1 MLLERCL
8 SDAGALTVTFKS
20 SAAPLPVTHKL
31 TLMRGTIF
39 INYRK
44 DDSSWNALALYNELQ
59 KYFPRESIFKDFN
72 TIRPG
77 DDFVVSIQ
85 KALSNCNVLLV
96 VMSKNWLEVT
106 DKNGNRRINDPD
118 DLVRIEIA
126 TAIDRNIQVIP
137 VLFDNIPM
145 PTSSE
150 LPDNLKSLPRR
161 QFVEIETTRFEAD
174 VKKLADAIKEL
185 MPPDESSHAK
195 RDHSGHVGGDQGNP
209 NPGNQH
215 TRKPP
220 AQQVH
225 NLAGNVNP
233 PGPKPDNYLVFAII
247 STVICCLPLG
257 IVSIIHSTKVDNL
270 WNAGQYAESKKAS
283 DQAKQF
289 AIYSAIAG
297 VIVWGLYFVV
307 VAAGGYSS

>member
-1 MLLERCL
+1 
-8 SDAGALTVTFKS
+8 
-20 SAAPLPVTHKL
+20 
-31 TLMRGTIF
+31 MRGTIF

-59 KYFPRESIFKDFN
+59 KYFPKESIFKDFN

-96 VMSKNWLEVT
+96 VMSKNWLEVK

-118 DLVRIEIA
+118 DLVRIEIS
-126 TAIDRNIQVIP
+126 TAIERNIQVIP

-145 PTSSE
+145 PTSSD

-174 VKKLADAIKEL
+174 VKKLAESIKEL
-185 MPPDESSHAK
+185 MPAEDSIPGRKDAPGHTGGQQSGQYAPQQTAK
-195 RDHSGHVGGDQGNP
+195 
-209 NPGNQH
+209 
-215 TRKPP
+215 KPP
-220 AQQVH
+220 ENVQH
-225 NLAGNVNP
+225 LHSNVNAP
-233 PGPKPDNYLVFAII
+233 AIKPDNYLVFAII

-270 WNAGQYAESKKAS
+270 WNSGQYEQAKTAS
-283 DQAKQF
+283 NQAKQF

-297 VIVWGLYFVV
+297 VVVWGIYFIM
-307 VAAGGYSS
+307 VAAGGYTY

>member
-1 MLLERCL
+1 
-8 SDAGALTVTFKS
+8 
-20 SAAPLPVTHKL
+20 
-31 TLMRGTIF
+31 MRGTIF

-85 KALSNCNVLLV
+85 KALSHCNVLLV

-106 DKNGNRRINDPD
+106 DKHGNRRINDPD

-150 LPDNLKSLPRR
+150 LPD
-161 QFVEIETTRFEAD
+161 
-174 VKKLADAIKEL
+174 
-185 MPPDESSHAK
+185 HC
-195 RDHSGHVGGDQGNP
+195 GVG
-209 NPGNQH
+209 
-215 TRKPP
+215 
-220 AQQVH
+220 
-225 NLAGNVNP
+225 
-233 PGPKPDNYLVFAII
+233 
-247 STVICCLPLG
+247 SM
-257 IVSIIHSTKVDNL
+257 
-270 WNAGQYAESKKAS
+270 
-283 DQAKQF
+283 
-289 AIYSAIAG
+289 
-297 VIVWGLYFVV
+297 
-307 VAAGGYSS
+307 

>member
-1 MLLERCL
+1 
-8 SDAGALTVTFKS
+8 
-20 SAAPLPVTHKL
+20 
-31 TLMRGTIF
+31 MRGTIF

-59 KYFPRESIFKDFN
+59 KYFPKESIFKDFN

-96 VMSKNWLEVT
+96 VMSKNWLEVK
-106 DKNGNRRINDPD
+106 DKHGNRRINDPD

-126 TAIDRNIQVIP
+126 TAIERNIQVIP

-145 PTSSE
+145 PTTLD
-150 LPDNLKSLPRR
+150 LPENLRSLPRR
-161 QFVEIETTRFEAD
+161 QYVEIETTRFEAD

-185 MPPDESSHAK
+185 MPGDDPMPKKEAHANTGGH
-195 RDHSGHVGGDQGNP
+195 HSG
-209 NPGNQH
+209 
-215 TRKPP
+215 
-220 AQQVH
+220 QQTTSQ
-225 NLAGNVNP
+225 NVNRP
-233 PGPKPDNYLVFAII
+233 HQTAQHFQGTGPGIKPDNYLVFAII
-247 STVICCLPLG
+247 STVLCCLPLG

-270 WNAGQYAESKKAS
+270 WNSGQYAEATTASK
-283 DQAKQF
+283 QAKQF

-297 VIVWGLYFVV
+297 VVVWGLYFLL
-307 VAAGGYSS
+307 VAAGSVGY